1 MRQPQTEYYKMSKQN
16 LKALIPSQVRIT
28 RTLSYEVLFVDT
40 FIDPHQVGECRHQE
54 KQIVIKN
61 GQSDTEFYKTYLH
74 ELFHAMSFEYPAMNL
89 TEKQVR
95 LLEEA
100 FYRYE
105 RLNKII

>member
-1 MRQPQTEYYKMSKQN
+1 MKKQN
-16 LKALIPSQVRIT
+16 LKALIPPTVRIT
-28 RTLSYEVLFVDT
+28 RKVAYEVLFTDDFVKDRK
-40 FIDPHQVGECRHQE
+40 QVGECRPDT

-61 GQSDTEFYKTYLH
+61 GQSDTESYKTYLH
-74 ELFHAMSFEYPAMNL
+74 ELFHALSFEYPEMNL

-105 RLNKII
+105 RLNKVI